1 MTDIMDLAKIAQL
14 ASLADETPEGRSIV
28 ILVKDRYGLRGRTRG
43 GFRTVSPELQFIPF
57 SSHTRMSGVDCGTI
71 RIRKG
76 AADVMFLHIT
86 WNSGNMVSD
95 RI

>member
-1 MTDIMDLAKIAQL
+1 MIPVDNADIMDLAKIAQL

-28 ILVKDRYGLRGRTRG
+28 ILVKDKYGLRGRTLG
-43 GFRTVSPELQFIPF
+43 ASAVSPELQFIPF

-76 AADVMFLHIT
+76 VADV
-86 WNSGNMVSD
+86 SVSAHN
-95 RI
+95 